1 MTHCVILVG
10 FMGAGKTTVG
20 RVLASEL
27 GWDFTD
33 LDDRVIA
40 RESRAIAD
48 IFRTSG
54 EAHFRQVETEC
65 LRDLLCNHPER
76 MVLALG
82 GGAIVQKQN
91 ATMIREAGLP
101 VAFLDAAP
109 GILLERCAPEAATRP
124 LLADENQ
131 FRQLYEARR
140 DSYMSAG
147 VRFETA
153 SLSPHQVAENI
164 IRRLDLRGHN

>member
-1 MTHCVILVG
+1 MAQCVILVG

-20 RVLASEL
+20 RVLAREL
-27 GWDFTD
+27 GWEFTD

-40 RESRAIAD
+40 SEGRTIAD

-54 EAHFRQVETEC
+54 ETYFRRVESEC
-65 LRDLLCNHPER
+65 LRDLLHGRPER

-82 GGAIVQKQN
+82 GGAIVQEEN
-91 ATMIREAGLP
+91 AAMIGDAGLP

-109 GILLERCAPEAATRP
+109 EVLLERCAPEAATRP
-124 LLADENQ
+124 LLANENQ

-140 DSYMSAG
+140 DSYMKAG
-147 VRFETA
+147 VRIETA
-153 SLSPHQVAENI
+153 SLSPLQVAENV